1 MPTQQLPNDS
11 PDAYILRQSP
21 ERQITLVNLRE
32 TIKAHLPAG
41 FEETMQYGMI
51 TYVVPK
57 SIFPAGYHV
66 NPGDSLPFLSL
77 ANQKNH
83 IAVYHLGL
91 YAQRGL
97 LEWFATSYAALGIGK
112 LDIGKSCIR
121 LKNLTKIPYDLIGA
135 LCEKLTPEAFV
146 SLYESSRNGQF

>member
-1 MPTQQLPNDS
+1 MPKQLLLNDS
-11 PDAYILRQSP
+11 PDAYILRQPP
-21 ERQITLVNLRE
+21 ERQAALVRLRE
-32 TIKAHLPAG
+32 IFTEHLPTG
-41 FEETMQYGMI
+41 FVETMQYGMI

-57 SIFPAGYHV
+57 SIYPAGYHV
-66 NPGDSLPFLSL
+66 NPADPLPFLSL

-91 YAQRGL
+91 YAKHDM
-97 LEWFATSYAALGIGK
+97 LEWFSEAYTRLGIGK

-121 LKNLTKIPYDLIGA
+121 LKNLSKIPYDLFGA

-146 SLYESSRNGQF
+146 SLYENSRKGQS